1 MTNYDLI
8 IDALTEELY
17 DSYND
22 GIKGYNWNETTAKKK
37 AHKVLVL
44 VEQFQALKNKKPV
57 WRASD

>member
-8 IDALTEELY
+8 IDALIEELY

-22 GIKGYNWNETTAKKK
+22 GIKGYNWNEIAAKKK

-44 VEQFQALKNKKPV
+44 VEQFQELKTKKQV